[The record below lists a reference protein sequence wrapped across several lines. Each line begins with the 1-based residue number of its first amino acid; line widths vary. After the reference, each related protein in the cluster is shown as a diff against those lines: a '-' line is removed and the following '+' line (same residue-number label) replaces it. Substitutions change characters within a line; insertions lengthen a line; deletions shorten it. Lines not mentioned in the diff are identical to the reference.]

1 MPVVPLPKVKRPIDE
16 GDWNMA
22 YLFPDEIAKAREQNG
37 LVILPIGPVEWHGP
51 HLTMGCDNLLAHDF
65 ARRLARELSC
75 PYYPPLFVSTE
86 RDRNPN
92 MLEALGFNRDAFVEG
107 MDFPKLP
114 MASAY
119 FREETFALVV
129 RDILSILLCRMR
141 FKHVL
146 IVNGHGADNQKAVL
160 NRLCTEYN
168 SGQSEKRVMWVY
180 PAFPRSLIA
189 GAIGHAASHETSM
202 LAAAWPPCV
211 DLSRLPAAGKL
222 KNTDYAIVDGET
234 FDLAPTPDHTLR
246 EEQDP
251 RTKTDVEWGQKQI
264 ETAKLEVIEQVKA
277 EWFTA
282 GSK

>member
-1 MPVVPLPKVKRPIDE
+1 MPVVTLPKVKRPIEE

-22 YLFPDEIAKAREQNG
+22 YLFPDEIVKSRDQQG

-51 HLTMGCDNLLAHDF
+51 HLAMGCDNLLAHDF
-65 ARRLARELSC
+65 ARRLARQLQC

-86 RDRNPN
+86 RERNPN
-92 MLEALGFNRDAFVEG
+92 MLEALGFSRDEFVEG
-107 MDFPKLP
+107 MDFPGLP

-129 RDILSILLCRMR
+129 RDILSILLYRMR
-141 FKHVL
+141 FTHVL

-160 NRLCTEYN
+160 NRLCAEYN
-168 SGQSEKRVMWVY
+168 AGESEKIVMWVY

-202 LAAAWPPCV
+202 LAAAWPACV
-211 DLSRLPAAGKL
+211 DLTRLPVAGKL
-222 KNTDYAIVDGET
+222 KNTDYAVVDGET

-251 RTKTDVEWGQKQI
+251 RTKTDVEWGKAQI
-264 ETAKLEVIEQVKA
+264 EKAVGEVIEQVKS
-277 EWFTA
+277 EWFKA
-282 GSK
+282 EPK

>member
-1 MPVVPLPKVKRPIDE
+1 MPEVTLPKVKRPIEE

-22 YLFPDEIAKAREQNG
+22 YLFPDEIVKAREQNG

-51 HLTMGCDNLLAHDF
+51 HLAMGCDNLLAHDF
-65 ARRLARELSC
+65 ARRLARQLQC

-86 RDRNPN
+86 RERNPN

-160 NRLCTEYN
+160 NRLCMEYN

-202 LAAAWPPCV
+202 LAAAWPACV
-211 DLSRLPAAGKL
+211 DLTRLPATGKL
-222 KNTDYAIVDGET
+222 KNTDYAVVDGET
-234 FDLAPTPDHTLR
+234 FDLAPTPEHTLR

-251 RTKTDVEWGQKQI
+251 RTKTDVEWGKAQI
-264 ETAKLEVIEQVKA
+264 EKAVGEVIEQVKA
-277 EWFTA
+277 EWFKA
-282 GSK
+282 EHK